1 MPIIPFPEWAPD
13 QPDFN
18 PPGSSVIRNCTPL
31 TAKSYGPMPT
41 PQPYSQNTLD
51 ARCQGSYSIKDA
63 ADAVYIFAGDQ
74 TKLYMI
80 PPSAEAFVD
89 ASRTT
94 GGAYGTLPVSSG
106 GAWSMTAFGKR
117 VIASNY
123 IDAMQTIVIGQT
135 HFSELS
141 ATAPKAKYVTTVK
154 DFLFAAY
161 TSDPTD
167 GAVPYRVWWSALG
180 NPTSWPAP
188 GSVTALQLQSDYQ
201 DLQQT
206 DLGSITGMSAG
217 FLGNADVAIFM
228 ERGIWTANYVG
239 PPTLF
244 AFRVVSGAPGAI
256 APLSI
261 VGGRTRGRNGAILP
275 GTFYLGEDGF
285 QCFTGDTAVPIGAQ
299 KFDRE
304 FFRECN
310 GKFLHYVQGVA
321 DPASKLIFWA
331 FASEVSTEGLFDRV
345 LVYNWELGRAVVCE
359 LNPELNRGEWLTRNT
374 MYANAYNLEELDQF
388 GNLEI
393 IRPSFD
399 DRFWVGDQTERL
411 SMFRSDHTLTTWSGP
426 AMGPTLDIPEIE
438 FAKGRRS
445 WVTNARPLI
454 DGGVAAGTVQVGRR
468 DRLADP
474 VIWGAAVPIN
484 VIGECPQRYAGR
496 YIRLRF
502 HMPPGQNFSHLQGL
516 DVTAGPGGSMR

>member
-41 PQPYSQNTLD
+41 PQLWSQNALD
-51 ARCQGSYSIKDA
+51 ARCQGSYSVKDA
-63 ADAVYIFAGDQ
+63 NDAVYVFAGDQ

-80 PPSAEAFVD
+80 PPSGESFAD

-94 GGAYGTLPVSSG
+94 GGAYATQPVGSG
-106 GAWSMTAFGKR
+106 GFWSMTAFGKR
-117 VIASNY
+117 VVASNY
-123 IDAMQTIVIGQT
+123 IDSMQTIVLGQT

-141 ATAPKAKYVTTVK
+141 ATAPKAKFVAVVK
-154 DFLFAAY
+154 DFLFAAN
-161 TSDPTD
+161 TVDPTD

-180 NPTSWPAP
+180 NPTLWPTP
-188 GSVTALQLQSDYQ
+188 GSVTAQQLQSDYQ
-201 DLQQT
+201 DLVQT
-206 DLGSITGMSAG
+206 DLGVITGLSSG
-217 FLGNADVAIFM
+217 FLGNADVAVFM
-228 ERGIWTANYVG
+228 ERGIYVFNFTG
-239 PPTLF
+239 PPQIF
-244 AFRVVSGAPGAI
+244 SVRVAGNAPGAI

-261 VGGRTRGRNGAILP
+261 VPGRLRAPNGPILP
-275 GTFYLGEDGF
+275 AVFYLGEDGF
-285 QCFTGDTAVPIGAQ
+285 QAFTGDAAVPIGAQ

-310 GKFLHYVQGVA
+310 GTYLHYVQGVA

-331 FASEVSTEGLFDRV
+331 FASEVSNEGLFDRV
-345 LVYNWELGRAVVCE
+345 LVYNWELGRAVICDM
-359 LNPELNRGEWLTRNT
+359 NPEINHGEWLTRNT
-374 MYANAYNLEELDQF
+374 MYASAYNLEELDQF
-388 GNLEI
+388 GNLEV

-399 DRFWVGDQTERL
+399 DRFWTGDQTARL
-411 SMFRSDHTLTTWSGP
+411 SMYRSDHTLALWTGP

-454 DGGVAAGTVQVGRR
+454 DGGVAAGTVQLGRR

-474 VIWGAAVPIN
+474 VVWGAEVPIN
-484 VIGECPQRYAGR
+484 IIGECPQRASGR

-516 DVTAGPGGSMR
+516 DVTAGPGGRMR

>member
-18 PPGSSVIRNCTPL
+18 PPGSAVIRNCTPL
-31 TAKSYGPMPT
+31 TSKSYGPMPT
-41 PQPYSQNTLD
+41 PQPYSSNGLT

-63 ADAVYIFAGDQ
+63 SDAVYIFAGDK
-74 TKLYMI
+74 TKLYVI
-80 PPSAEAFVD
+80 PPSAEAFAD

-94 GGAYGTLPVSSG
+94 GGAYNTLPVISG

-123 IDAMQTIVIGQT
+123 IDDMQTILLGQT
-135 HFSELS
+135 HFSQLS
-141 ATAPKAKYVTTVK
+141 PTAPKAKFVTTVK
-154 DFLFAAY
+154 DFLFAAN
-161 TSDPTD
+161 TQDGVD
-167 GAVPYRVWWSALG
+167 GAVPFRVWWSGLG
-180 NPTSWPAP
+180 NPALWPVA
-188 GSVTALQLQSDYQ
+188 GSVQAQQAQSDYQ

-206 DLGSITGMSAG
+206 DLGSITGLASG
-217 FLGNADVAIFM
+217 FLGNADVAIFC

-239 PPTLF
+239 PPILF
-244 AFRVVSGAPGAI
+244 SFRVVSGAPGSI

-261 VGGRTRGRNGAILP
+261 VPSRTRGANGAVLP
-275 GTFYLGEDGF
+275 AVFYLGEDGF
-285 QCFTGDTAVPIGAQ
+285 QAFTGDAAVPIGAQ

-310 GKFLHYVQGVA
+310 GQFLHYVQGVA

-331 FASEVSTEGLFDRV
+331 FASEVSKDGLFDRV

-359 LNPELNRGEWLTRNT
+359 MNPETNHGEWLTRNT

-388 GNLEI
+388 GDLEV

-399 DRFWVGDQTERL
+399 DRFWVGDQTSRL
-411 SMFRSDHTLTTWSGP
+411 SMFRADHTLATWAGP
-426 AMGPTLDIPEIE
+426 AMGPTLDIPELQP
-438 FAKGRRS
+438 FPGRRT
-445 WVTNARPLI
+445 WVTNVRPLI
-454 DGGVAAGTVQVGRR
+454 DGGVTTATVQVGQR

-474 VIWGAAVPIN
+474 VIWRAEVPIN
-484 VIGECPQRYAGR
+484 IIGDCPQRYSGR
-496 YIRLRF
+496 YIRLRL
-502 HMPPGQNFSHLQGL
+502 HIPPGQVFDHLQGL
-516 DVTAGPGGSMR
+516 DVTMHPGGTMR